1 MKIGIDTFGTDHS
14 RSGIGSYLYYLTANL
29 PEESGIEYELFGS
42 SVDRYTYSAE
52 RKLPY
57 TEIHVKDSLESER
70 FWHRFFASGFVKTKG
85 YGGILYPAVSKV
97 IPSSFPVPGVAIM
110 NDILS
115 AMLSDRKSGSY
126 GKYLLSQLK
135 KIQCIIAP
143 TEFVRND
150 LVACGVKPD
159 RIKVVKSGIDHGLFY
174 HSVMDSDFVDIK
186 PFAIK
191 RPYIIFP
198 SRISGTSKK
207 HVELIRAFELFKKN
221 TGLPHRL
228 VLAGAETAYA
238 TEVHEV
244 ALASSV
250 ASDVF
255 FTGFFPHKSFAT
267 LYSGADACIF
277 PSVSEGTGL
286 PVIEAMA
293 SGVPVGASFS
303 GALKEVSGGNA
314 LFFDSDDIGQMASI
328 MENLVSPSAER
339 NELISRGME
348 WASGFDWKSTA
359 ESVVSILLETACV

>member
-1 MKIGIDTFGTDHS
+1 M
-14 RSGIGSYLYYLTANL
+14 
-29 PEESGIEYELFGS
+29 
-42 SVDRYTYSAE
+42 
-52 RKLPY
+52 
-57 TEIHVKDSLESER
+57 EIHEKDSLESER
-70 FWHRFFASGFVKTKG
+70 FWHLLFAPGFMKTRR
-85 YGGILYPAVSKV
+85 YGCVLYPAVSRV

-115 AMLSDRKSGSY
+115 SIISDRKSGMY
-126 GKYLLSQLK
+126 GKHLLSRLK
-135 KIQCIIAP
+135 KIHCIIAP

-150 LVACGVKPD
+150 LVACGVRPD
-159 RIKVVKSGIDHGLFY
+159 RIKVVRSGIDHGLFY
-174 HSVMDSDFVDIK
+174 HSVTDSDFVDIK

-198 SRISGTSKK
+198 SRISGPAKK
-207 HVELIRAFELFKKN
+207 HVELIKAFELFKEN

-238 TEVHEV
+238 AEVHEV

-293 SGVPVGASFS
+293 SGVPVGASSS

-314 LFFDSDDIGQMASI
+314 LFFDSDDIGQMASV
-328 MENLVSPSAER
+328 MEKMVSPSAER
-339 NELISRGME
+339 NELINNGMD

-359 ESVVSILLETACV
+359 ESVVSILLEASGV